1 MSTLLDKIIKNS
13 TSKNTA
19 VIVQSKLFKDKD
31 VIQTEIPVINLA
43 FSGNFEGGL
52 SNGLTLIAGKSR
64 TFKSLLSLV
73 CVKSFLDKY
82 EDSVCILYDSEGG
95 ITPQYLSTNE
105 IDVNRVIHIPIE
117 HIEMLKFD
125 IVNQLKDLT
134 RDDKVIIVID
144 SIGNLASL
152 KELEDALNEKTVAEM
167 TRAKSIK
174 GLFRMITPSLIA
186 KDIPC
191 ITVCHT
197 YDEMSLWPKQ
207 IISGGC
213 LLGGT
218 KIRMSDGTFKEVQNF
233 SVGDKVSTLDGTKIV
248 TEIWNPDTL
257 YDGTPECYEIE
268 FEDGYKVVCSADH
281 KFLIGE
287 EWIETK
293 FLKGGE
299 IATTSS

>member
-1 MSTLLDKIIKNS
+1 MSTLSDKIIKNS
-13 TSKNTA
+13 TCKNTA
-19 VIVQSKLFKDKD
+19 VIVKSELFKDKD

-197 YDEMSLWPKQ
+197 YDEM
-207 IISGGC
+207 C
-213 LLGGT
+213 LHGST
-218 KIRMSDGTFKEVQNF
+218 KIKTVEGVKEIRNITINDRVYTRNGMIKEVTNVF
-233 SVGDKVSTLDGTKIV
+233 GPNDLDSTGKKFFKLTFNDGSVVKCTNNHRFLMKNNTWVEAENLTL
-248 TEIWNPDTL
+248 L
-257 YDGTPECYEIE
+257 SE
-268 FEDGYKVVCSADH
+268 FM
-281 KFLIGE
+281 
-287 EWIETK
+287 
-293 FLKGGE
+293 
-299 IATTSS
+299 